1 MPNKIA
7 VELNTKKYETLKLFV
22 DKRQDVEWNII
33 NAALQESAQE
43 AFDKAFDKLFRKYV
57 PRAVRDYIQETESK
71 REVKRK
77 EFNDE

>member
-1 MPNKIA
+1 MPNKITLEISA
-7 VELNTKKYETLKLFV
+7 KKYDTLKLFV
-22 DKRQDVEWNII
+22 DKRQDVEWNIV
-33 NAALQESAQE
+33 NAVLQESAQE

-77 EFNDE
+77 EFKDE

>member
-1 MPNKIA
+1 MPNKITLEISA
-7 VELNTKKYETLKLFV
+7 KKYDTLKLFV
-22 DKRQDVEWNII
+22 DKRQDVEWNIV

-77 EFNDE
+77 ELNDE